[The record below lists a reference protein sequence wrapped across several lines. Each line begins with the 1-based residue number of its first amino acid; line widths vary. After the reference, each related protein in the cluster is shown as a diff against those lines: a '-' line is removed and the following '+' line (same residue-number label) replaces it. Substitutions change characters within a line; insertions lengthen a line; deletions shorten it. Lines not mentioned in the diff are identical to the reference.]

1 MPHIGRVNTYLV
13 LPARL
18 QLELHQRIAVPHR
31 HSAEVGYGILPAV
44 VHRTAV
50 GNVSLVVA
58 QPVGYGTALL
68 LHLARQQSHVATVIY
83 YVVPRVFQPLLRIH
97 IFGIYHQSAG
107 VAVQPVHHV
116 RRTLLSRLPEIVVE
130 QRLHVERRVSRRHR
144 QYAGLLLYYH
154 QPAVLIDYLQITTFQ
169 RVVVALRL
177 ADGNNHSGLQG
188 EVKLRDDL
196 PVNHDAA
203 TLQSS
208 LHLSTTLLDVLHE
221 EGQQLRLLL
230 HLVFGEFS
238 LFVVIDIFHT
248 DCKSTNIFGKY
259 AIRYNK
265 TYIYFVI
272 QV

>member
-13 LPARL
+13 LPARF
-18 QLELHQRIAVPHR
+18 QPELHQRIAVPHR

-50 GNVSLVVA
+50 GNISLVVA

-68 LHLARQQSHVATVIY
+68 LHLARQQSYVATVIY
-83 YVVPRVFQPLLRIH
+83 YVVPIVFQPLLCVH
-97 IFGIYHQSAG
+97 VFGIYHQSAG

-116 RRTLLSRLPEIVVE
+116 CRTLLSRLAEIVVE

-144 QYAGLLLYYH
+144 QYSRFFLYHYE
-154 QPAVLIDYLQITTFQ
+154 PPVFIDYLHIAAFQ

-177 ADGNNHSGLQG
+177 ADGNNHTGFQRV
-188 EVKLRDDL
+188 VKLRDNL
-196 PVNHDAA
+196 PVNHYAA

-221 EGQQLRLLL
+221 ESQQLRLLL